1 VDKTNTR
8 PTHIWRAFAVK
19 KLISYILLALA
30 FVGGTIL
37 AQESSESV
45 NSDTVVA
52 EEPSGDSS
60 AAEEPPS
67 PVDSAIG
74 AANTSWIMTATAL
87 VLFMTLPGLA
97 LFYGGLVHKK
107 NVLSVLMHCFA
118 IACVM
123 SVVWLVAGYSLAGF
137 KGGNDWV
144 GGLSAFFGK
153 GLTKADSAGT
163 DIPDILTFAF
173 QMTFFIITPALVV
186 GAFVERVK
194 FSAVILFAV
203 FWGLFCYAPICNMV
217 WNGGLLFNENEE
229 SGEVVTNWLMGE
241 NEGVIDLAGGVVVH
255 ITAGVAALVFCIM
268 VGPRKETFPPHNLAM
283 TLTGTCMLWVGW
295 FGFNGGSGLAANGA
309 GSMSIVV
316 THISA
321 ATAALT
327 WMLIDVAATK
337 KPTVLGICTGAIAG
351 LAAITPA
358 AGVAGPIGALII
370 GVASGAICWYFSIKV
385 KNHFGYDDS
394 LDVVGVHGVG
404 GLVGT
409 LLAAVV
415 AVGALQGTQNNVGED
430 YNMFAQLVTQVKGS
444 IFAVVFTAV
453 VTIII
458 LKIIDMTVGLRVS
471 EADER
476 LGLDQSAHGET
487 AYND

>member
-1 VDKTNTR
+1 MKPFWATLLLVLSA
-8 PTHIWRAFAVK
+8 P
-19 KLISYILLALA
+19 LALA
-30 FVGGTIL
+30 EET
-37 AQESSESV
+37 
-45 NSDTVVA
+45 TVDQAV
-52 EEPSGDSS
+52 
-60 AAEEPPS
+60 
-67 PVDSAIG
+67 G

-118 IACVM
+118 MACIL
-123 SVVWLVAGYSLAGF
+123 SVVWLVAGYSLALEGT
-137 KGGNDWV
+137 GQWIGD
-144 GGLSAFFGK
+144 LSAIFGK
-153 GLTKADSAGT
+153 GLDGSDSGGS
-163 DIPDILTFAF
+163 DIPGILGFAF

-186 GAFVERVK
+186 GTFVERVK
-194 FSAVILFAV
+194 FSAVMLFAV
-203 FWGLFCYAPICNMV
+203 LWGLFCYAPICHMV
-217 WNGGLLFNENEE
+217 WDSDG
-229 SGEVVTNWLMGE
+229 WMYKK
-241 NEGVIDLAGGVVVH
+241 GVIDLAGGIVVH
-255 ITAGVAALVFCIM
+255 ITAGVAALIFCIM
-268 VGPRKETFPPHNLAM
+268 VGPRKETSPPHNLAM
-283 TLTGTCMLWVGW
+283 TLIGTCMLWVGW
-295 FGFNGGSGLAANGA
+295 FGFNGGSGLVANGA
-309 GSMSIVV
+309 GAMSIVV

-327 WMLIDVAATK
+327 WMLIDVATTK

-358 AGVAGPIGALII
+358 SGVAGPIGALII

-385 KNHFGYDDS
+385 KNILGYDDS

-415 AVGALQGTQNNVGED
+415 AIGAIQGTEGEGYD
-430 YNMFAQLVTQVKGS
+430 WLSQLGVQALGS
-444 IFAVVFTAV
+444 IFTIVFTAI
-453 VTIII
+453 VTIVILLII
-458 LKIIDMTVGLRVS
+458 KHTVGLRVS
-471 EADER
+471 EADES

>member
-1 VDKTNTR
+1 MKNLMKPFWATLLLVLSA
-8 PTHIWRAFAVK
+8 P
-19 KLISYILLALA
+19 LALA
-30 FVGGTIL
+30 EET
-37 AQESSESV
+37 
-45 NSDTVVA
+45 TVDQAV
-52 EEPSGDSS
+52 
-60 AAEEPPS
+60 
-67 PVDSAIG
+67 G

-118 IACVM
+118 MACVL
-123 SVVWLVAGYSLAGF
+123 SVVWLIAGYSLAL
-137 KGGNDWV
+137 KGGGEGINAWV
-144 GGLSAFFGK
+144 GDLSALFGK
-153 GLTKADSAGT
+153 GLNGSDSG
-163 DIPDILTFAF
+163 DDSIPGILEFAF

-186 GAFVERVK
+186 GTFVERVK
-194 FSAVILFAV
+194 FSAVMLFAIL
-203 FWGLFCYAPICNMV
+203 WGLFCYAPVCHMV
-217 WNGGLLFNENEE
+217 WFDG
-229 SGEVVTNWLMGE
+229 WLIE
-241 NEGVIDLAGGVVVH
+241 KGVIDLAGGIVVH
-255 ITAGVAALVFCIM
+255 ITAGVAALIFCIM
-268 VGPRKETFPPHNLAM
+268 VGPRKETSPPHNLAM
-283 TLTGTCMLWVGW
+283 TLIGTCMLWVGW

-309 GSMSIVV
+309 GAMSIVV

-327 WMLIDVAATK
+327 WMLIDVATTK

-358 AGVAGPIGALII
+358 SGVAGPVGALII

-385 KNHFGYDDS
+385 KNILGYDDS

-415 AVGALQGTQNNVGED
+415 AIGAIQGTEGEGYD
-430 YNMFAQLVTQVKGS
+430 WLSQLGVQALGS
-444 IFAVVFTAV
+444 IFTIVFTAI
-453 VTIII
+453 VTIVILLII
-458 LKIIDMTVGLRVS
+458 KHTVGLRVS
-471 EADER
+471 DADES

>member
-1 VDKTNTR
+1 MKNLMKPLWATLLLVLSA
-8 PTHIWRAFAVK
+8 P
-19 KLISYILLALA
+19 LALA
-30 FVGGTIL
+30 
-37 AQESSESV
+37 
-45 NSDTVVA
+45 
-52 EEPSGDSS
+52 EETTADQ
-60 AAEEPPS
+60 A
-67 PVDSAIG
+67 VG

-118 IACVM
+118 MACIL
-123 SVVWLVAGYSLAGF
+123 SVVWLVAGYSLALEGT
-137 KGGNDWV
+137 GQWIGD
-144 GGLSAFFGK
+144 LSALFGK
-153 GLTKADSAGT
+153 GLDGSDSGGS
-163 DIPDILTFAF
+163 DIPGILGFAF

-186 GAFVERVK
+186 GTFVERVK
-194 FSAVILFAV
+194 FSAVMLFAV
-203 FWGLFCYAPICNMV
+203 LWGLFCYAPICHMV
-217 WNGGLLFNENEE
+217 WDSDGWMFKK
-229 SGEVVTNWLMGE
+229 
-241 NEGVIDLAGGVVVH
+241 GVIDLAGGIVVH
-255 ITAGVAALVFCIM
+255 ITAGVAALIFCIM
-268 VGPRKETFPPHNLAM
+268 VGPRKETSPPHNLAM
-283 TLTGTCMLWVGW
+283 TLIGTCMLWVGW

-309 GSMSIVV
+309 GAMSIVV

-327 WMLIDVAATK
+327 WMLIDVATTK

-358 AGVAGPIGALII
+358 SGVAGPIGALII

-385 KNHFGYDDS
+385 KNIFGYDDS

-415 AVGALQGTQNNVGED
+415 AIGAIQGTEGEGYD
-430 YNMFAQLVTQVKGS
+430 WLSQLGVQALGS
-444 IFAVVFTAV
+444 IFTIVFTAI
-453 VTIII
+453 VTIVILLII
-458 LKIIDMTVGLRVS
+458 KHTVGLRVS
-471 EADER
+471 EADES

>member
-1 VDKTNTR
+1 MKNLMK
-8 PTHIWRAFAVK
+8 PFWA
-19 KLISYILLALA
+19 ILLLVLSAPLALA
-30 FVGGTIL
+30 EET
-37 AQESSESV
+37 
-45 NSDTVVA
+45 TVDQAV
-52 EEPSGDSS
+52 
-60 AAEEPPS
+60 
-67 PVDSAIG
+67 G

-118 IACVM
+118 MACVL
-123 SVVWLVAGYSLAGF
+123 SVVWLVAGYSLALEGT
-137 KGGNDWV
+137 GQWIGD
-144 GGLSAFFGK
+144 LSALFGK
-153 GLTKADSAGT
+153 GLDGSDSGSS
-163 DIPDILTFAF
+163 DIPGILGFAF

-186 GAFVERVK
+186 GTFVERVK
-194 FSAVILFAV
+194 FSAVMLFAV
-203 FWGLFCYAPICNMV
+203 LWGLFCYAPICHMV
-217 WNGGLLFNENEE
+217 WDSDG
-229 SGEVVTNWLMGE
+229 WMYKK
-241 NEGVIDLAGGVVVH
+241 GVIDLAGGIVVH
-255 ITAGVAALVFCIM
+255 ITAGVAALIFCIM
-268 VGPRKETFPPHNLAM
+268 VGPRKETSPPHNLAM
-283 TLTGTCMLWVGW
+283 TLIGTCMLWVGW

-309 GSMSIVV
+309 GAMSIVV

-327 WMLIDVAATK
+327 WMLIDLAMTK

-358 AGVAGPIGALII
+358 SGVAGPVGALII

-385 KNHFGYDDS
+385 KNILGYDDS

-415 AVGALQGTQNNVGED
+415 AIGAIQGTEGEGYD
-430 YNMFAQLVTQVKGS
+430 WLSQLGVQALGS
-444 IFAVVFTAV
+444 IFTIVFTAI
-453 VTIII
+453 VTIVILLII
-458 LKIIDMTVGLRVS
+458 KHTVGLRVS
-471 EADER
+471 EADES

>member
-1 VDKTNTR
+1 M
-8 PTHIWRAFAVK
+8 
-19 KLISYILLALA
+19 ALA
-30 FVGGTIL
+30 E
-37 AQESSESV
+37 ESSS
-45 NSDTVVA
+45 T
-52 EEPSGDSS
+52 
-60 AAEEPPS
+60 
-67 PVDSAIG
+67 VDSAIG

-118 IACVM
+118 MACVL
-123 SVVWLVAGYSLAGF
+123 SVVWLVAGYSLAFSGT
-137 KGGNDWV
+137 GGWIGNIEALFGQGID
-144 GGLSAFFGK
+144 GSNAGALESNGILFFG
-153 GLTKADSAGT
+153 
-163 DIPDILTFAF
+163 F

-186 GAFVERVK
+186 GTFVERVK
-194 FSAVILFAV
+194 FSAVMLFAIL
-203 FWGLFCYAPICNMV
+203 WGLFCYAPICHMV
-217 WNGGLLFNENEE
+217 WAEGGWMLK
-229 SGEVVTNWLMGE
+229 
-241 NEGVIDLAGGVVVH
+241 EGVIDLAGGIVVH
-255 ITAGVAALVFCIM
+255 ITAGIAALIFCIM
-268 VGPRKETFPPHNLAM
+268 VGPRKETSPPHNLAM

-309 GSMSIVV
+309 GAMSIVV

-327 WMLIDVAATK
+327 WMLIDVATTK

-358 AGVAGPIGALII
+358 SGVAGPIGALII

-385 KNHFGYDDS
+385 KNAFGYDDS

-415 AVGALQGTQNNVGED
+415 AVGALQGTQNGAGED
-430 YNMFAQLVTQVKGS
+430 YNMMAQLAIQAKGS

-471 EADER
+471 ESDESI
-476 LGLDQSAHGET
+476 GLDQAAHGET

>member
-1 VDKTNTR
+1 MKPFWATLLLVLSA
-8 PTHIWRAFAVK
+8 P
-19 KLISYILLALA
+19 LALA
-30 FVGGTIL
+30 EET
-37 AQESSESV
+37 
-45 NSDTVVA
+45 TVDQAV
-52 EEPSGDSS
+52 
-60 AAEEPPS
+60 
-67 PVDSAIG
+67 G

-118 IACVM
+118 MACIL
-123 SVVWLVAGYSLAGF
+123 SVVWLVAGYSLALEGS
-137 KGGNDWV
+137 GQWIGD
-144 GGLSAFFGK
+144 LSALFGK
-153 GLTKADSAGT
+153 GLDGRDSGGS
-163 DIPDILTFAF
+163 DIPGILGFAF

-186 GAFVERVK
+186 GTFVERVK
-194 FSAVILFAV
+194 FSAVMLFAV
-203 FWGLFCYAPICNMV
+203 LWGLFCYAPICHMV
-217 WNGGLLFNENEE
+217 WDSDGWMFKK
-229 SGEVVTNWLMGE
+229 
-241 NEGVIDLAGGVVVH
+241 GVIDLAGGIVVH
-255 ITAGVAALVFCIM
+255 ITAGVAALIFCIM
-268 VGPRKETFPPHNLAM
+268 VGPRKETSPPHNLAM
-283 TLTGTCMLWVGW
+283 TLIGTCMLWVGW

-309 GSMSIVV
+309 GAMSIVV

-327 WMLIDVAATK
+327 WMLIDVATTK

-358 AGVAGPIGALII
+358 SGVAGPIGALII

-385 KNHFGYDDS
+385 KNILGYDDS

-415 AVGALQGTQNNVGED
+415 AIGAIQGTEGEGYD
-430 YNMFAQLVTQVKGS
+430 WLSQLGVQALGS
-444 IFAVVFTAV
+444 IFTIVFTAI
-453 VTIII
+453 VTIVILLII
-458 LKIIDMTVGLRVS
+458 KHTVGLRVS
-471 EADER
+471 EADES

>member
-1 VDKTNTR
+1 MKNLMKPFWATLLLVLSA
-8 PTHIWRAFAVK
+8 P
-19 KLISYILLALA
+19 LALA
-30 FVGGTIL
+30 
-37 AQESSESV
+37 
-45 NSDTVVA
+45 
-52 EEPSGDSS
+52 EETTADQ
-60 AAEEPPS
+60 A
-67 PVDSAIG
+67 VG

-118 IACVM
+118 MACVL
-123 SVVWLVAGYSLAGF
+123 SVVWLVAGYSLALEGSG
-137 KGGNDWV
+137 KWV
-144 GGLSAFFGK
+144 GDLSALFGK
-153 GLTKADSAGT
+153 GLNGDDSGGS
-163 DIPDILTFAF
+163 DIPGILTFAF

-186 GAFVERVK
+186 GTFVERVK
-194 FSAVILFAV
+194 FSAVILFAIL
-203 FWGLFCYAPICNMV
+203 WGLFCYAPICHMV
-217 WNGGLLFNENEE
+217 WDSDG
-229 SGEVVTNWLMGE
+229 WMYKK
-241 NEGVIDLAGGVVVH
+241 GVIDLAGGIVVH
-255 ITAGVAALVFCIM
+255 ITAGIAALIFCIM
-268 VGPRKETFPPHNLAM
+268 VGPRKETSPPHNLAM

-309 GSMSIVV
+309 GAMSIVV

-327 WMLIDVAATK
+327 WMLIDVATTK

-358 AGVAGPIGALII
+358 SGVAGPVGALII

-385 KNHFGYDDS
+385 KNILGYDDS

-415 AVGALQGTQNNVGED
+415 AIGALQGTGGED
-430 YNMFAQLVTQVKGS
+430 YDWVGQLGIQAIGS
-444 IFAVVFTAV
+444 IFTIVFTAV
-453 VTIII
+453 VTIVILLII
-458 LKIIDMTVGLRVS
+458 KHTVGLRVS
-471 EADER
+471 EAEESI
-476 LGLDQSAHGET
+476 GLDQSAHGET

>member
-1 VDKTNTR
+1 MKPFWATLLLVLSA
-8 PTHIWRAFAVK
+8 P
-19 KLISYILLALA
+19 LALA
-30 FVGGTIL
+30 EET
-37 AQESSESV
+37 
-45 NSDTVVA
+45 TVDQAV
-52 EEPSGDSS
+52 
-60 AAEEPPS
+60 
-67 PVDSAIG
+67 G

-118 IACVM
+118 MACIL
-123 SVVWLVAGYSLAGF
+123 SVVWLVAGYSLALEGT
-137 KGGNDWV
+137 GQWIGD
-144 GGLSAFFGK
+144 LSAIFGK
-153 GLTKADSAGT
+153 GLDGSDSGGS
-163 DIPDILTFAF
+163 DIPGILGFAF

-186 GAFVERVK
+186 GTFVERVK
-194 FSAVILFAV
+194 FSAVMLFAV
-203 FWGLFCYAPICNMV
+203 LWGLFCYAPICHMV
-217 WNGGLLFNENEE
+217 WDSDG
-229 SGEVVTNWLMGE
+229 WMYKK
-241 NEGVIDLAGGVVVH
+241 GVIDLAGGIVVH
-255 ITAGVAALVFCIM
+255 ITAGVAALIFCIM
-268 VGPRKETFPPHNLAM
+268 VGPRKETSPPHNLAM

-309 GSMSIVV
+309 GAMSIVV

-327 WMLIDVAATK
+327 WMLIDVATTK

-358 AGVAGPIGALII
+358 SGVAGPIGALII

-385 KNHFGYDDS
+385 KNILGYDDS

-415 AVGALQGTQNNVGED
+415 AIGAIQGTEGEGYD
-430 YNMFAQLVTQVKGS
+430 WLSQLGVQALGS
-444 IFAVVFTAV
+444 IFTIVFTAI
-453 VTIII
+453 VTIVILLII
-458 LKIIDMTVGLRVS
+458 KHTVGLRVDES
-471 EADER
+471 EESI
-476 LGLDQSAHGET
+476 GLDQSAHGET

>member
-1 VDKTNTR
+1 MKPSWATLLLVLSA
-8 PTHIWRAFAVK
+8 P
-19 KLISYILLALA
+19 LALA
-30 FVGGTIL
+30 EET
-37 AQESSESV
+37 
-45 NSDTVVA
+45 TVDQAV
-52 EEPSGDSS
+52 
-60 AAEEPPS
+60 
-67 PVDSAIG
+67 G

-118 IACVM
+118 MACIL
-123 SVVWLVAGYSLAGF
+123 SVVWLVAGYSLALEGT
-137 KGGNDWV
+137 GQWIGD
-144 GGLSAFFGK
+144 LSAIFGK
-153 GLTKADSAGT
+153 GLDGSDSGSS
-163 DIPDILTFAF
+163 DIPGILGFAF

-186 GAFVERVK
+186 GTFVERVK
-194 FSAVILFAV
+194 FSAVMLFAV
-203 FWGLFCYAPICNMV
+203 LWGLFCYAPICHMV
-217 WNGGLLFNENEE
+217 WDSDGWMFKK
-229 SGEVVTNWLMGE
+229 
-241 NEGVIDLAGGVVVH
+241 GVIDLAGGIVVH
-255 ITAGVAALVFCIM
+255 ITAGVAALIFCIM
-268 VGPRKETFPPHNLAM
+268 VGPRKETSPPHNLAM
-283 TLTGTCMLWVGW
+283 TLIGTCMLWVGW

-309 GSMSIVV
+309 GAMSIVV

-327 WMLIDVAATK
+327 WMLIDVATTK

-358 AGVAGPIGALII
+358 SGVAGPIGALII

-385 KNHFGYDDS
+385 KNIFGYDDS

-415 AVGALQGTQNNVGED
+415 AIGAIQGTEGEGYD
-430 YNMFAQLVTQVKGS
+430 WLSQLGVQALGS
-444 IFAVVFTAV
+444 IFTIVFTAI
-453 VTIII
+453 VTIVILLII
-458 LKIIDMTVGLRVS
+458 KHTVGLRVS
-471 EADER
+471 EADES

>member
-1 VDKTNTR
+1 MKNLMKPFWATLLLVLSA
-8 PTHIWRAFAVK
+8 P
-19 KLISYILLALA
+19 LALA
-30 FVGGTIL
+30 EET
-37 AQESSESV
+37 
-45 NSDTVVA
+45 TVDQAV
-52 EEPSGDSS
+52 
-60 AAEEPPS
+60 
-67 PVDSAIG
+67 G

-118 IACVM
+118 MACIL
-123 SVVWLVAGYSLAGF
+123 SVVWLVAGYSLALEGT
-137 KGGNDWV
+137 GQWIGD
-144 GGLSAFFGK
+144 LSALFGK
-153 GLTKADSAGT
+153 GLDGSDSGGS
-163 DIPDILTFAF
+163 DIPGILGFAF

-186 GAFVERVK
+186 GTFVERVK
-194 FSAVILFAV
+194 FSAVMLFAV
-203 FWGLFCYAPICNMV
+203 LWGLFCYAPICHMV
-217 WNGGLLFNENEE
+217 WDSDGWMFKK
-229 SGEVVTNWLMGE
+229 
-241 NEGVIDLAGGVVVH
+241 GVIDLAGGIVVH
-255 ITAGVAALVFCIM
+255 ITAGVAALIFCIM
-268 VGPRKETFPPHNLAM
+268 VGPRKETSPPHNLAM
-283 TLTGTCMLWVGW
+283 TLIGTCMLWVGW

-309 GSMSIVV
+309 GAMSIVV

-327 WMLIDVAATK
+327 WMLIDVATTK

-358 AGVAGPIGALII
+358 SGVAGPIGALII

-385 KNHFGYDDS
+385 KNILGYDDS

-415 AVGALQGTQNNVGED
+415 AIGAIQGTEGEGYD
-430 YNMFAQLVTQVKGS
+430 WISQLGVQALGS
-444 IFAVVFTAV
+444 IFTIVFTAI
-453 VTIII
+453 VTIVILLII
-458 LKIIDMTVGLRVS
+458 KHTVGLRVS
-471 EADER
+471 EADES

>member
-1 VDKTNTR
+1 MKNLMKPLWAT
-8 PTHIWRAFAVK
+8 
-19 KLISYILLALA
+19 LLLVLSAPFALA
-30 FVGGTIL
+30 EET
-37 AQESSESV
+37 
-45 NSDTVVA
+45 TVDQAV
-52 EEPSGDSS
+52 
-60 AAEEPPS
+60 
-67 PVDSAIG
+67 G

-118 IACVM
+118 MACVL
-123 SVVWLVAGYSLAGF
+123 SVVWLIAGYSLAL
-137 KGGNDWV
+137 KGGGEGINAWV
-144 GGLSAFFGK
+144 GDLSALFGK
-153 GLTKADSAGT
+153 GLDGSDSGNSS
-163 DIPDILTFAF
+163 IPGILEFAF

-186 GAFVERVK
+186 GTFVERVK
-194 FSAVILFAV
+194 FSAVMLFAIL
-203 FWGLFCYAPICNMV
+203 WGLFCYAPVCHMV
-217 WNGGLLFNENEE
+217 WFDG
-229 SGEVVTNWLMGE
+229 WLIE
-241 NEGVIDLAGGVVVH
+241 KGVIDLAGGIVVH
-255 ITAGVAALVFCIM
+255 ITAGVAALIFCIM
-268 VGPRKETFPPHNLAM
+268 VGPRKETSPPHNLAM

-309 GSMSIVV
+309 GAMSIVV

-327 WMLIDVAATK
+327 WMLIDVATTK

-358 AGVAGPIGALII
+358 SGVAGPVGALII
-370 GVASGAICWYFSIKV
+370 GVASAAICWYFSIV
-385 KNHFGYDDS
+385 IKNKFGYDDS

-415 AVGALQGTQNNVGED
+415 AVGALQGTQNGAGDD
-430 YNMFAQLVTQVKGS
+430 YNWISQLGVQAIGS
-444 IFAVVFTAV
+444 VFTIVFTAI
-453 VTIII
+453 VTIVILLII
-458 LKIIDMTVGLRVS
+458 KHTVGLRVDES
-471 EADER
+471 EESI
-476 LGLDQSAHGET
+476 GLDQSAHGET

>member
-1 VDKTNTR
+1 MKPFWATLLLVLSA
-8 PTHIWRAFAVK
+8 P
-19 KLISYILLALA
+19 LALA
-30 FVGGTIL
+30 EET
-37 AQESSESV
+37 
-45 NSDTVVA
+45 TVDQAV
-52 EEPSGDSS
+52 
-60 AAEEPPS
+60 
-67 PVDSAIG
+67 G

-118 IACVM
+118 MACIL
-123 SVVWLVAGYSLAGF
+123 SVVWLVAGYSLALEGT
-137 KGGNDWV
+137 GQWIGD
-144 GGLSAFFGK
+144 LSALFGK
-153 GLTKADSAGT
+153 GLDGSDSGGS
-163 DIPDILTFAF
+163 DIPGILGFAF

-186 GAFVERVK
+186 GTFVERVK
-194 FSAVILFAV
+194 FSAVMLFAV
-203 FWGLFCYAPICNMV
+203 LWGLFCYAPICHMV
-217 WNGGLLFNENEE
+217 WDSDG
-229 SGEVVTNWLMGE
+229 WMYKK
-241 NEGVIDLAGGVVVH
+241 GVIDLAGGIVVH
-255 ITAGVAALVFCIM
+255 ITAGVAALIFCIM
-268 VGPRKETFPPHNLAM
+268 VGPRKETSPPHNLAM
-283 TLTGTCMLWVGW
+283 TLIGTCMLWVGW

-309 GSMSIVV
+309 GAMSIVV

-327 WMLIDVAATK
+327 WMLIDVATTK

-358 AGVAGPIGALII
+358 SGVAGPIGALII

-385 KNHFGYDDS
+385 KNIFGYDDS

-415 AVGALQGTQNNVGED
+415 AIGAIQGTEGEGYD
-430 YNMFAQLVTQVKGS
+430 WLSQLGVQALGS
-444 IFAVVFTAV
+444 IFTIVFTAI
-453 VTIII
+453 VTIVILLII
-458 LKIIDMTVGLRVS
+458 KHTVGLRVS
-471 EADER
+471 EADES

>member
-1 VDKTNTR
+1 MKNLMKPFWATLLLVLSA
-8 PTHIWRAFAVK
+8 P
-19 KLISYILLALA
+19 LALA
-30 FVGGTIL
+30 EET
-37 AQESSESV
+37 
-45 NSDTVVA
+45 TVDQAV
-52 EEPSGDSS
+52 
-60 AAEEPPS
+60 
-67 PVDSAIG
+67 G

-118 IACVM
+118 MACIL
-123 SVVWLVAGYSLAGF
+123 SVVWLVAGYSLALEGT
-137 KGGNDWV
+137 GQWIGD
-144 GGLSAFFGK
+144 LSAIFGR
-153 GLTKADSAGT
+153 GLDGSDSGSS
-163 DIPDILTFAF
+163 DIPGILGFAF

-186 GAFVERVK
+186 GTFVERVK
-194 FSAVILFAV
+194 FSAVMLFAV
-203 FWGLFCYAPICNMV
+203 LWGLFCYAPICHMV
-217 WNGGLLFNENEE
+217 WDSDG
-229 SGEVVTNWLMGE
+229 WMYKK
-241 NEGVIDLAGGVVVH
+241 GVIDLAGGIVVH
-255 ITAGVAALVFCIM
+255 ITAGVAALIFCIM
-268 VGPRKETFPPHNLAM
+268 VGPRKETSPPHNLAM
-283 TLTGTCMLWVGW
+283 TLIGTCMLWVGW

-309 GSMSIVV
+309 GAMSIVV

-327 WMLIDVAATK
+327 WMLIDIATTK

-358 AGVAGPIGALII
+358 SGVAGPVGALII

-385 KNHFGYDDS
+385 KNILGYDDS

-415 AVGALQGTQNNVGED
+415 AIGAIQGTEGEGYD
-430 YNMFAQLVTQVKGS
+430 WLSQLGVQALGS
-444 IFAVVFTAV
+444 IFTIVFTAI
-453 VTIII
+453 VTIVILLII
-458 LKIIDMTVGLRVS
+458 KHTVGLRVS
-471 EADER
+471 DADES

>member
-1 VDKTNTR
+1 MMNLMKPSWATLLLVLSA
-8 PTHIWRAFAVK
+8 P
-19 KLISYILLALA
+19 LALA
-30 FVGGTIL
+30 EET
-37 AQESSESV
+37 
-45 NSDTVVA
+45 TV
-52 EEPSGDSS
+52 DQ
-60 AAEEPPS
+60 AA
-67 PVDSAIG
+67 G

-118 IACVM
+118 MACIL
-123 SVVWLVAGYSLAGF
+123 SVVWLVAGYSLALEGT
-137 KGGNDWV
+137 GQWIGD
-144 GGLSAFFGK
+144 LSALFGK
-153 GLTKADSAGT
+153 GLDGT
-163 DIPDILTFAF
+163 DSGGSDIPGILGFAF

-186 GAFVERVK
+186 GTFVERVK
-194 FSAVILFAV
+194 FSAVMLFAV
-203 FWGLFCYAPICNMV
+203 LWGLFCYAPICHMV
-217 WNGGLLFNENEE
+217 WDSDG
-229 SGEVVTNWLMGE
+229 WMYKK
-241 NEGVIDLAGGVVVH
+241 GVIDLAGGIVVH
-255 ITAGVAALVFCIM
+255 ITAGVAALIFCIM
-268 VGPRKETFPPHNLAM
+268 VGPRKETSPPHNLAM
-283 TLTGTCMLWVGW
+283 TLIGTCMLWVGW

-309 GSMSIVV
+309 GAMSIVV

-327 WMLIDVAATK
+327 WMLIDVATTK

-358 AGVAGPIGALII
+358 SGVAGPIGALII

-385 KNHFGYDDS
+385 KNILGYDDS

-415 AVGALQGTQNNVGED
+415 AIGAIQGTEGEGYD
-430 YNMFAQLVTQVKGS
+430 WLSQLGVQALGS
-444 IFAVVFTAV
+444 IFTIVFTAI
-453 VTIII
+453 VTIVILLII
-458 LKIIDMTVGLRVS
+458 KHTVGLRVS
-471 EADER
+471 EADES

>member
-1 VDKTNTR
+1 MKPFWATLLLVLSA
-8 PTHIWRAFAVK
+8 P
-19 KLISYILLALA
+19 LALA
-30 FVGGTIL
+30 EET
-37 AQESSESV
+37 
-45 NSDTVVA
+45 TVDQAV
-52 EEPSGDSS
+52 
-60 AAEEPPS
+60 
-67 PVDSAIG
+67 G
-74 AANTSWIMTATAL
+74 AANTAWIMTATAL

-118 IACVM
+118 MACIL
-123 SVVWLVAGYSLAGF
+123 SVVWLVAGYSLALEGT
-137 KGGNDWV
+137 GQWIGD
-144 GGLSAFFGK
+144 LSALFGK
-153 GLTKADSAGT
+153 GLDGSDSGGS
-163 DIPDILTFAF
+163 DIPGILGFAF

-186 GAFVERVK
+186 GTFVERVK
-194 FSAVILFAV
+194 FSAVMLFAV
-203 FWGLFCYAPICNMV
+203 LWGLFCYAPICHMV
-217 WNGGLLFNENEE
+217 WDSDGWMFKK
-229 SGEVVTNWLMGE
+229 
-241 NEGVIDLAGGVVVH
+241 GVIDLAGGIVVH
-255 ITAGVAALVFCIM
+255 ITAGVAALIFCIM
-268 VGPRKETFPPHNLAM
+268 VGPRKETSPPHNLAM
-283 TLTGTCMLWVGW
+283 TLIGTCMLWVGW

-309 GSMSIVV
+309 GAMSIVV

-327 WMLIDVAATK
+327 WMLIDVATTK

-358 AGVAGPIGALII
+358 SGVAGPIGALII

-385 KNHFGYDDS
+385 KNILGYDDS

-415 AVGALQGTQNNVGED
+415 AIGAIQGTEGEGYD
-430 YNMFAQLVTQVKGS
+430 WISQLGVQALGS
-444 IFAVVFTAV
+444 IFTIVFTAI
-453 VTIII
+453 VTIVILLII
-458 LKIIDMTVGLRVS
+458 KHTVGLRVS
-471 EADER
+471 EADES

>member
-1 VDKTNTR
+1 MKNLMKPFWATLLLVLSA
-8 PTHIWRAFAVK
+8 P
-19 KLISYILLALA
+19 LALA
-30 FVGGTIL
+30 EET
-37 AQESSESV
+37 
-45 NSDTVVA
+45 TVDQAV
-52 EEPSGDSS
+52 
-60 AAEEPPS
+60 
-67 PVDSAIG
+67 G
-74 AANTSWIMTATAL
+74 AANTAWIMTATAL

-118 IACVM
+118 MACVL
-123 SVVWLVAGYSLAGF
+123 SVVWLIAGYSLAL
-137 KGGNDWV
+137 KGGGEGINAWV
-144 GGLSAFFGK
+144 GDLSALFGK
-153 GLTKADSAGT
+153 GLDGSDSGNSS
-163 DIPDILTFAF
+163 IPGILEFAF

-186 GAFVERVK
+186 GTFVERVK
-194 FSAVILFAV
+194 FSAVMLFAIL
-203 FWGLFCYAPICNMV
+203 WGLFCYAPVCHMV
-217 WNGGLLFNENEE
+217 WFDG
-229 SGEVVTNWLMGE
+229 WLIE
-241 NEGVIDLAGGVVVH
+241 KGVIDLAGGIVVH
-255 ITAGVAALVFCIM
+255 ITAGVAALIFCIM
-268 VGPRKETFPPHNLAM
+268 VGPRKETSPPHNLAM

-309 GSMSIVV
+309 GAMSIVV

-327 WMLIDVAATK
+327 WMLIDVATTK

-358 AGVAGPIGALII
+358 SGVAGPIGALII

-385 KNHFGYDDS
+385 KNILGYDDS

-415 AVGALQGTQNNVGED
+415 AIGAIQGTEGEGYD
-430 YNMFAQLVTQVKGS
+430 WLSQLGVQALGS
-444 IFAVVFTAV
+444 IFTIVFTAI
-453 VTIII
+453 VTIVILLII
-458 LKIIDMTVGLRVS
+458 KHTVGLRVS
-471 EADER
+471 EADES